1 MKRVCKHILVSGI
14 VQGVGFRYFALRHA
28 HTLGLAGYARNMRD
42 GRVEIVAE
50 GDEETVAS
58 FINRMKEGPSSALVR
73 EVKVSDYTG
82 PSGFRGFELR
92 F

>member
-1 MKRVCKHILVSGI
+1 MKRVCKRILVSGI

-28 HTLGLAGYARNMRD
+28 HSLGLAGYVRNTRD

-82 PSGFRGFELR
+82 PSEFRGFELR

>member
-1 MKRVCKHILVSGI
+1 MKRVCKHILVSGL

-28 HTLGLAGYARNMRD
+28 HTLGLAGYVRNTRD
-42 GRVEIVAE
+42 GRVEIAAE
-50 GDEETVAS
+50 GDQESVVS
-58 FINRMKEGPSSALVR
+58 FIKRMKEGPSSALVR

-82 PSGFRGFELR
+82 PSDFRGFELR

>member
-28 HTLGLAGYARNMRD
+28 HTLGLAGYVRNMRD

-58 FINRMKEGPSSALVR
+58 FINRLKEGPSSAVVR
-73 EVKVSDYTG
+73 EVRVSDYAG
-82 PSGFRGFELR
+82 PSEFRGFELR

>member
-1 MKRVCKHILVSGI
+1 MKRVCKRILVSGI

-28 HTLGLAGYARNMRD
+28 HSLGLAGYVRNTRD

-73 EVKVSDYTG
+73 EVKISEYLA
-82 PSGFRGFELR
+82 PCEFKGFELR